1 MMIVLDPNIV
11 GKAGDLSERRST
23 ATRSRNRD
31 IVEATEAEVEE
42 LVPDPDLRTMMV
54 TSQ

>member
-1 MMIVLDPNIV
+1 MMIVLDPNIA

-23 ATRSRNRD
+23 ATRSRNRE
-31 IVEATEAEVEE
+31 IVEATEVEE
-42 LVPDPDLRTMMV
+42 LVPDPGLRTMMV